1 MVSATVHAED
11 VPIVK
16 LKPLSERKISRREY
30 ERIKASIEAVGLIEQ
45 LIVSPENGSFLILD
59 GVQRYRILLDLGVEE
74 VPCIL
79 RQEKETFTCN
89 RMVNHISPIQE
100 SRMIEKSLEELDEQT
115 IASALGLSTIV
126 HRLSKTLISQ
136 LHQAVAETLDAGSIT
151 RACAREFTYAK
162 PERQLDILTMMKAH
176 NDFSIAF
183 ARALIL
189 KTPPKLRARKRRN
202 SSNPWNRAERK
213 KNELHL
219 AEKISAVVGG
229 RVHVAYQSA
238 PKADEVPPPTEP
250 QRLDRDTDREARL
263 RHYRQKDPALDAV
276 ADALDLELLE

>member
-11 VPIVK
+11 VPIVQ

-30 ERIKASIEAVGLIEQ
+30 ERIKASIEAVGLIEP
-45 LIVSPENGSFLILD
+45 LVVSPENGSFLILD
-59 GVQRYRILLDLGVEE
+59 GVQRYRILLDLGVEA

-89 RMVNHISPIQE
+89 RMVNHISPVQE
-100 SRMIEKSLEELDEQT
+100 SRMIEKSLEELDVQT
-115 IASALGLSTIV
+115 IASALGLNTIS
-126 HRLSKTLISQ
+126 HRLNKTLISQ
-136 LHQAVAETLDAGSIT
+136 LHPAVAEALDAGSIT
-151 RACAREFTYAK
+151 RACAREFTHAK

-213 KNELHL
+213 KNELLKKLQDAEQKHDFYSRLYRQYSVDLLKLVIYGRSLITNPSIREYVDEHHPGIVARFLDIIAL
-219 AEKISAVVGG
+219 AEA
-229 RVHVAYQSA
+229 
-238 PKADEVPPPTEP
+238 
-250 QRLDRDTDREARL
+250 
-263 RHYRQKDPALDAV
+263 
-276 ADALDLELLE
+276 

>member
-30 ERIKASIEAVGLIEQ
+30 ERIKASIEAVGLIEP

-213 KNELHL
+213 KNELLKKLQDAEQKHDFYSRLYRQYSVDLLKLVIYARSLVTNPSVREYVDEHHPGIVARFLDIIAL
-219 AEKISAVVGG
+219 AEA
-229 RVHVAYQSA
+229 
-238 PKADEVPPPTEP
+238 
-250 QRLDRDTDREARL
+250 
-263 RHYRQKDPALDAV
+263 
-276 ADALDLELLE
+276 

>member
-30 ERIKASIEAVGLIEQ
+30 ERIKASIEAVGLIEP

-136 LHQAVAETLDAGSIT
+136 LHQAVAEVLDAGSIT

-213 KNELHL
+213 KNELLKKLQDAEHKHDFYSRLYRQYSVDLLKLVIYARSLVTNPSVREYVDEHHPGIVARFLDIIAL
-219 AEKISAVVGG
+219 AEA
-229 RVHVAYQSA
+229 
-238 PKADEVPPPTEP
+238 
-250 QRLDRDTDREARL
+250 
-263 RHYRQKDPALDAV
+263 
-276 ADALDLELLE
+276 

>member
-30 ERIKASIEAVGLIEQ
+30 ERIKASIEAVGLIEP

-136 LHQAVAETLDAGSIT
+136 LHQAVAEVLDAGSIT

-213 KNELHL
+213 KNELLKKLQDAEQKHDFYSRLYRQYSVDLLKLVIYARSLVTNPSVREYVDEHHPGIVARFLDIIAL
-219 AEKISAVVGG
+219 AEA
-229 RVHVAYQSA
+229 
-238 PKADEVPPPTEP
+238 
-250 QRLDRDTDREARL
+250 
-263 RHYRQKDPALDAV
+263 
-276 ADALDLELLE
+276 

>member
-30 ERIKASIEAVGLIEQ
+30 ERIKASIEAVGLIEP

-213 KNELHL
+213 KNELL
-219 AEKISAVVGG
+219 KKLQDAEHKHDFYS
-229 RVHVAYQSA
+229 
-238 PKADEVPPPTEP
+238 
-250 QRLDRDTDREARL
+250 RL
-263 RHYRQKDPALDAV
+263 YRQYSV
-276 ADALDLELLE
+276 DLLKLVIYARSLVTNPSVREYVDEHHPSIVERFLGIIAQAKA